1 MGKTQ
6 LESCVKTPT
15 DVLVLG
21 IEAATPPASV
31 ALVRNEQVLASSCGP
46 FGRDTDAWILD
57 AIDKLLR
64 QCELE
69 LAQLDAIAVSIG
81 PGTFTGIRVGMA
93 TAAGLALGAGI
104 PLAGVGTLDALIDG
118 ALEATGRAA
127 ATPVAA
133 CLDARRG
140 EIYAAAAREIA
151 YPTLPLALQWGPEL
165 MPPAQ
170 LASRLGQLDRP
181 YAIGTGLAL
190 ADGLAGLVRTVDDP
204 PVVAVSVARL
214 GARTLI
220 HGGVS
225 ALPPAKP
232 FYLRPPDASPGR
244 NPLRN
249 PLRK

>member
-1 MGKTQ
+1 M
-6 LESCVKTPT
+6 KTPT

-31 ALVRNEQVLASSCGP
+31 ALVRNEHVLASACGP

-64 QCELE
+64 QCALE
-69 LAQLDAIAVSIG
+69 LAQLDMIAVSVG

-118 ALEATGRAA
+118 ALAATGRAA
-127 ATPVAA
+127 GTRVAA
-133 CLDARRG
+133 CIDARRG
-140 EIYAAAAREIA
+140 EIYAAAARAAA
-151 YPTLPLALQWGPEL
+151 YPTLPLPLEWGPEV
-165 MPPAQ
+165 MPPEQ
-170 LASRLGQLDRP
+170 LPSRLGQLDRP
-181 YAIGTGLAL
+181 YAVGTGLAL
-190 ADGLAGLVRTVDDP
+190 ADGLADLVRTVDDP
-204 PVVAVSVARL
+204 PAAAVSVARL

-225 ALPPAKP
+225 ALPPAQP
-232 FYLRPPDASPGR
+232 FYLRAPDASPGR
-244 NPLRN
+244 NPLR
-249 PLRK
+249 K